1 MSPTITSAFIL
12 AASVAA
18 LLFWARSAAHA
29 VLKRDFGHDYT
40 SEVARGLPLAHR
52 EFRRLLQQD
61 PAALAGCENWRVNL
75 DRDFSTLQY
84 LLRRTATR
92 SARLS
97 QSERILLLDFK
108 LLRFWVGLKCRLSA
122 PSWQTTL
129 GTMTRILEYFG
140 NVLGVRLG
148 NALRQLEPQMAI
160 AGEGPA
166 ALLAMCGY
174 CRNVRVPSGRR
185 KDFWVTTESYARKEG
200 NSPVRLSHGICPD
213 CFATLVK
220 PTLAPPNPTAA

>member
-1 MSPTITSAFIL
+1 MFIL
-12 AASVAA
+12 VASVAA
-18 LLFWARSAAHA
+18 LLFWAHSAARA
-29 VLKRDFGHDYT
+29 VLNRDFGRDFT

-52 EFRRLLQQD
+52 ELRKLLREN
-61 PAALAGCENWRVNL
+61 PAALLGCENWVENL
-75 DRDFSTLQY
+75 SRDFSTLQY

-92 SARLS
+92 AARLS

-108 LLRFWVGLKCRLSA
+108 LLRFWVGLKCRFSA
-122 PSWQTTL
+122 PSWQETL

-148 NALRQLEPQMAI
+148 DALRQLEPSLMV

-174 CRNVRVPSGRR
+174 CRNVRVPSGPR

-200 NSPVRLSHGICPD
+200 LSPIRLSHGICPD

-220 PTLAPPNPTAA
+220 PTLASPNPTAA